1 MCLPCRF
8 GYTYVMRRIA
18 ATLAVVAAL
27 LFSAAGSASAD
38 FLSDLLFDTDLSEGA
53 TFTYH
58 QRQQSV
64 VNGDDRVL
72 VKW

>member
-1 MCLPCRF
+1 
-8 GYTYVMRRIA
+8 MRLLVAI
-18 ATLAVVAAL
+18 LAVVAAL

-38 FLSDLLFDTDLSEGA
+38 FLSDLLSDTDLSEGA

-58 QRQQSV
+58 RRQQSV
-64 VNGDDRVL
+64 VSGDDRVL

>member
-1 MCLPCRF
+1 MCVLFRF
-8 GYTYVMRRIA
+8 GYTFGMRCIA

-27 LFSAAGSASAD
+27 LFSAAGPASAD
-38 FLSDLLFDTDLSEGA
+38 FLSDVLSDTDLSGGA

-58 QRQQSV
+58 QRQQPV
-64 VNGDDRVL
+64 VSGDDRVL